1 MISVPKFQLVDDTET
16 NVLESTNFVAP
27 TDQSSET
34 ALSSIT
40 KGERPSSDIYVPPPY
55 TTDQQKAS
63 NFPVDNRSVAIWVQS
78 TTT

>member
-1 MISVPKFQLVDDTET
+1 MDSNNGKAESLTMTPSDPQDESKIPDAQVNPVTMMISVPKFQLVDDTET

-40 KGERPSSDIYVPPPY
+40 K
-55 TTDQQKAS
+55 
-63 NFPVDNRSVAIWVQS
+63 
-78 TTT
+78 